1 MKKSAIYILII
12 AVVVVG
18 IIWIAEKKETSGSLG
33 GQKIDQNNNQVDNGP
48 TNNVSTVDGK
58 QIIEIKAKGGYSPRI
73 TVAKANIPTILRFNT
88 NSTFD
93 CSSYIRIPSM
103 KITKI
108 LSQSGA
114 TDIDLGSQQA
124 GKLQGTCGMGMYFF
138 EIDFKEWK

>member
-12 AVVVVG
+12 AVVIVG
-18 IIWIAEKKETSGSLG
+18 IIWIGEKKETSGSLDS
-33 GQKIDQNNNQVDNGP
+33 QKIDQNSNRVSNEP
-48 TNNVSTVDGK
+48 TNNVSVVDGK

-73 TVAKANIPTILRFNT
+73 TTAKANLPTILRFNT

-108 LSQSGA
+108 LPQSGA
-114 TDIDLGSQQA
+114 TDIDLGSQKV
-124 GKLQGTCGMGMYFF
+124 GKIQGTCGMGMYFF
-138 EIDFKEWK
+138 EIDFQE

>member
-12 AVVVVG
+12 AVVIVG
-18 IIWIAEKKETSGSLG
+18 IIWIGEKKETSGSLDS
-33 GQKIDQNNNQVDNGP
+33 QKIDQNSNRVSNEP
-48 TNNVSTVDGK
+48 TNNVSVVDGK

-73 TVAKANIPTILRFNT
+73 TAAKANLPTILRFNT

-108 LSQSGA
+108 LPQSGA
-114 TDIDLGSQQA
+114 TDIDLGSQKV
-124 GKLQGTCGMGMYFF
+124 GKIQGTCGMGMYFF
-138 EIDFKEWK
+138 EIDFQE